1 MHVTSYLSLPWTSP
15 CISVKQIFL
24 NLSTYEIPF
33 GLKTYNGFQ
42 FFTELSTP
50 ALPWHAKPYL
60 HNLAPTDLSRFI
72 FYCFTVIFAPP
83 SSFAS
88 LRVGAL
94 PSLSVLFQKLAPL
107 SFLLYQKPTTWG
119 DCPCPSVPGIPP
131 WNSRQSFP
139 DTSQALR
146 APSWTNQ
153 QTQDPAGIQL
163 GSESPLLIETKNF
176 PRDST
181 GLPSLGEE
189 KGAKIRASLS
199 SGHCIPPGNI
209 SLPKPLSPLTSVWT
223 FEGRVNR

>member
-107 SFLLYQKPTTWG
+107 SFLLYQKQQPEGT
-119 DCPCPSVPGIPP
+119 V
-131 WNSRQSFP
+131 R
-139 DTSQALR
+139 ALLCLEYHHEIV
-146 APSWTNQ
+146 
-153 QTQDPAGIQL
+153 G
-163 GSESPLLIETKNF
+163 
-176 PRDST
+176 
-181 GLPSLGEE
+181 
-189 KGAKIRASLS
+189 SLS
-199 SGHCIPPGNI
+199 QILPRLWEHLPGQI
-209 SLPKPLSPLTSVWT
+209 SKPRTRLASSWGVSLLCL
-223 FEGRVNR
+223 